1 MAARVPTRRGHV
13 GEHRPC
19 DDPRAG
25 WSRGHPTP
33 AGRVRYSPV
42 SSFVAV
48 EDVGPIRTLTMANP
62 GRMNAVP
69 PDGWI
74 ELAEAF
80 EAFEA
85 SDLRVAV
92 VTGAGGE
99 FCAGA
104 DMARAP
110 NPVPSAADNAER
122 MRSGVNRAA
131 LALHRCSKPTIAAV
145 DGVAVGAGMNLAIGC
160 DIVIATERA
169 RFAEIFVKRGLTL
182 DFGGTWLLPRLVG
195 LTRARELALTGRI
208 VDADEALAIGLVTR
222 VVPVSDLESTTAEL
236 ASAFAEG
243 APLAQSFI
251 KRALDRSSTMT
262 FEQALA
268 FEEHAQALLLA
279 SEDLIEG
286 AAAFMEKRP
295 PRFEGR

>member
-1 MAARVPTRRGHV
+1 M
-13 GEHRPC
+13 
-19 DDPRAG
+19 
-25 WSRGHPTP
+25 
-33 AGRVRYSPV
+33 

-48 EDVGPIRTLTMANP
+48 EDVGSIRTLTMANP

-69 PDGWI
+69 PAGWI

-80 EAFEA
+80 EAFDA

-92 VTGAGGE
+92 ITGAGGE

-104 DMARAP
+104 DMARAR

-208 VDADEALAIGLVTR
+208 VDAAEALTIGLVAR
-222 VVPVSDLESTTAEL
+222 VVPVSELESTTAEL
-236 ASAFAEG
+236 ASALAEG

-251 KRALDRSSTMT
+251 KRAMDRSSTMT

-286 AAAFMEKRP
+286 AAAFLEKRP

>member
-1 MAARVPTRRGHV
+1 M
-13 GEHRPC
+13 
-19 DDPRAG
+19 
-25 WSRGHPTP
+25 
-33 AGRVRYSPV
+33 PV
-42 SSFVAV
+42 SSFVTI
-48 EDVGPIRTLTMANP
+48 EDVGSIRTLTMASP

-69 PDGWI
+69 PDGWL

-85 SDLRVAV
+85 SEMRVAV
-92 VTGAGGE
+92 VTGSGGE

-104 DMARAP
+104 DMARATS
-110 NPVPSAADNAER
+110 PVPSAADNAER
-122 MRSGVNRAA
+122 MRSGVNHAA

-195 LTRARELALTGRI
+195 LTRARELALTGRM
-208 VDADEALAIGLVTR
+208 VDAAEALAIGLVAR
-222 VVPVSDLESTTAEL
+222 VVPVSELEATTTEL
-236 ASAFAEG
+236 ASVLAEG

-251 KRALDRSSTMT
+251 KRAMDRSSTMT

-279 SEDLIEG
+279 SEDLVEG
-286 AAAFMEKRP
+286 AAAFLEKRP

>member
-1 MAARVPTRRGHV
+1 
-13 GEHRPC
+13 
-19 DDPRAG
+19 
-25 WSRGHPTP
+25 
-33 AGRVRYSPV
+33 V

-48 EDVGPIRTLTMANP
+48 EDVGSIRTLTMANP

-74 ELAEAF
+74 ELAQAF

-85 SDLRVAV
+85 SDRRVAII
-92 VTGAGGE
+92 TGADGE

-104 DMARAP
+104 DMARSRDT
-110 NPVPSAADNAER
+110 VPSAADNAER

-145 DGVAVGAGMNLAIGC
+145 DGVAVGAGMNLAIAC

-195 LTRARELALTGRI
+195 LARARELALTGRI
-208 VDADEALAIGLVTR
+208 VDATEALALGLVAT
-222 VVPVSDLESTTAEL
+222 VVPVSELETSATEL
-236 ASAFAEG
+236 AAVLAEG

-251 KRALDRSSTMT
+251 KRGLDRSSTLT

-286 AAAFMEKRP
+286 AAAFLEKRP
-295 PRFEGR
+295 PEFEGR